1 MEKVLDPC
9 NAKWHYQSFIRKK
22 SRKSVKQSEIT
33 AYQPKLFENPNI
45 NYIK

>member
-33 AYQPKLFENPNI
+33 AYQPTPFENPNI